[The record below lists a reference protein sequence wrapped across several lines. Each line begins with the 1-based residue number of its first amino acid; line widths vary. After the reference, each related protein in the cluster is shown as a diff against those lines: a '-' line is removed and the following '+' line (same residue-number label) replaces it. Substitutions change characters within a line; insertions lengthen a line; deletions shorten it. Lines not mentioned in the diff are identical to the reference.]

1 MSLDAALAIAQSG
14 LRYAQRSLSVAA
26 DNVANAQTAGYTKKT
41 LPSLANDPA
50 AGGGVRLGVT
60 SRDVDNAVIDSLH
73 RSGGALAGAQAR
85 ERLLRTIEIAHGQTS
100 AGDGLGD
107 RVSALRNAFVQMQA
121 DPASSSWQGDVLL
134 AAGQLTDRIQ
144 SVASSI
150 VSTRQEAQDGIVNE
164 VDAANASIRRIG
176 ALTEQIRSQKAAGL
190 STANLEDQRDEAIAT
205 LSESIP
211 VKALR
216 SGDGGIALVTQGG
229 QSITIPSK
237 TDPFSTGPAVL
248 GPSSYYGSGGTIPPV
263 TLYGVDVTTQIQGG
277 RLGEYVTLRDT
288 TLPRYQAELDLSAA
302 TIASRFEQQGLRL
315 FTDGSGA
322 VPDPTQPYP
331 SSGLIGFAGNMIVNP
346 AVQTSP
352 SLLRDGTHAVTGSA
366 TGASAFTPNGAG
378 GPSGFSTLLSRV
390 VDFSF
395 GAQAQNGVGWPP
407 IATNGLGPDG
417 TLSSPFIAPAT
428 IEGYAANVTAT
439 QTGDRAA
446 ATTAV
451 EDAKLVNE
459 GLTTRFTER
468 SSVDI
473 DQEMAN
479 MVTLQNA
486 YAANARV
493 LSTVQAMWDALLQA
507 AR

>member
-1 MSLDAALAIAQSG
+1 MSLDAALSIAQSG

-26 DNVANAQTAGYTKKT
+26 DNVANAQTSGYTKKT
-41 LPSLANDPA
+41 LPSIANTTG
-50 AGGGVRLGVT
+50 AGGGVRLGLT
-60 SRDVDNAVIDSLH
+60 SRNVDNAVIDSLH
-73 RSGGALAGAQAR
+73 RSGGALAGATAR
-85 ERLLRTIEIAHGQTS
+85 ESLLKTIEMAHGQTS

-107 RVSALRNAFVQMQA
+107 RVSALRTAFVQMQA
-121 DPASSSWQGDVLL
+121 DPASSSWQGNVLL
-134 AAGQLTDRIQ
+134 AASQVTDRFQ
-144 SVASSI
+144 AVAGAI
-150 VSTRQEAQDGIVNE
+150 VATRQQSQDGIVNE
-164 VDAANASIRRIG
+164 VDAANASIRRIS
-176 ALTEQIRSQKAAGL
+176 ALTDQIQSQQAAGL

-216 SGDGGIALVTQGG
+216 SANGGIALVTQGG

-237 TDPFSTGPAVL
+237 TDPFSTSGAVI

-263 TLYGVDVTTQIQGG
+263 TLYGIDVTSQIQGG
-277 RLGEYVTLRDT
+277 RLGEYVTLRDS
-288 TLPRYQAELDLSAA
+288 TLPRYQAEVDLSAA
-302 TIASRFEQQGLRL
+302 TMAARFEGQGLRL
-315 FTDGSGA
+315 FADGSGT
-322 VPDPTQPYP
+322 VPDPTQPYN
-331 SSGLIGFAGNMIVNP
+331 SGPLIGFAASMVVNP
-346 AVQTSP
+346 AVQANP
-352 SLLRDGTHAVTGSA
+352 SLLRDGTHTVTGSA
-366 TGASAFTPNGAG
+366 TGPSAFAPNGAG
-378 GPSGFSTLLSRV
+378 GPAGFSTLLGRV

-407 IATNGLGPDG
+407 IATTGLGPDG
-417 TLSSPFIAPAT
+417 TLSSPFIAPTT

-459 GLTTRFTER
+459 GLNIRFAER

-493 LSTVQAMWDALLQA
+493 MSTVQAMWDALLQA